1 MADRHQFRANW
12 HPYDE
17 GLYFVTICC
26 ADKRHLFGKIVGA
39 QFIASTLGSLVK
51 ENIEKIPSYYNDV
64 EILNH
69 VVMPNHIHIVISIA
83 TTPVGTRFIAS
94 AASKAPEASQPPQ
107 PFPQKLGCLR
117 QSRHE
122 APKSQDF
129 HHNSR
134 LASVVGAFKAGVTRQ
149 ARARQ
154 IPSQSGNPKIWQQ
167 RFHEYIIRSERAYT
181 NIMNYIDNNVANW
194 HNDTFNDKKMTAR
207 TRLIASAQSN
217 FSALSARKEGGD
229 RLGAVVEEAGAHG
242 LRVGSLDGAGVER

>member
-39 QFIASTLGSLVK
+39 QFIASTLGNLVK

-69 VVMPNHIHIVISIA
+69 VVMPNHIHMVISIA

-94 AASKAPEASQPPQ
+94 AASETSKTSAASETPEASQPSQ
-107 PFPQKLGCLR
+107 PSPQKLGCLR

-122 APKSQDF
+122 APESQDF

-154 IPSQSGNPKIWQQ
+154 NPSQSGNPEIWQQ

-194 HNDTFNDKKMTAR
+194 RNDTFNDKKIDCA
-207 TRLIASAQSN
+207 
-217 FSALSARKEGGD
+217 D
-229 RLGAVVEEAGAHG
+229 
-242 LRVGSLDGAGVER
+242 DD

>member
-64 EILNH
+64 EIPNH
-69 VVMPNHIHIVISIA
+69 VVMPNHIHMVISIA

-94 AASKAPEASQPPQ
+94 AASETPETSAASETPQASEASQPSPES
-107 PFPQKLGCLR
+107 PASPQKLGCLR

-122 APKSQDF
+122 APESQDF

-154 IPSQSGNPKIWQQ
+154 NPSQSGNPEIWQQ

-194 HNDTFNDKKMTAR
+194 RNDTFNDKKIDCA
-207 TRLIASAQSN
+207 
-217 FSALSARKEGGD
+217 D
-229 RLGAVVEEAGAHG
+229 
-242 LRVGSLDGAGVER
+242 DD

>member
-39 QFIASTLGSLVK
+39 QFIASTLGNLVK

-69 VVMPNHIHIVISIA
+69 VVMPNHIHMVISIA
-83 TTPVGTRFIAS
+83 TSPVGTRFIAS
-94 AASKAPEASQPPQ
+94 AASETPETSETSETPQPSEASQPSPES
-107 PFPQKLGCLR
+107 PESPQKLGCLR

-122 APKSQDF
+122 APESQDF

-154 IPSQSGNPKIWQQ
+154 KPSQSGNPEIWQQ

-194 HNDTFNDKKMTAR
+194 RNDTFNDKKIDCA
-207 TRLIASAQSN
+207 
-217 FSALSARKEGGD
+217 D
-229 RLGAVVEEAGAHG
+229 
-242 LRVGSLDGAGVER
+242 DD

>member
-26 ADKRHLFGKIVGA
+26 ANKRHLFGKIVGA
-39 QFIASTLGSLVK
+39 QFIASTLGNLVK

-64 EILNH
+64 EIPNH
-69 VVMPNHIHIVISIA
+69 VVMPNHIHMVISIA
-83 TTPVGTRFIAS
+83 TSPVGTRFIAS
-94 AASKAPEASQPPQ
+94 AASEPSETPKTPETSETPKASQPSPES
-107 PFPQKLGCLR
+107 PQKLGCLR

-122 APKSQDF
+122 APESQDF

-154 IPSQSGNPKIWQQ
+154 NSSQSGNPEIWQQ

-194 HNDTFNDKKMTAR
+194 RNDTFNDKKIDCA
-207 TRLIASAQSN
+207 
-217 FSALSARKEGGD
+217 D
-229 RLGAVVEEAGAHG
+229 
-242 LRVGSLDGAGVER
+242 DD

>member
-26 ADKRHLFGKIVGA
+26 ADKRHLFGKIVGT

-51 ENIEKIPSYYNDV
+51 ENIEQIPSYYNDV

-69 VVMPNHIHIVISIA
+69 VVMPNHVHMMISIA
-83 TTPVGTRFIAS
+83 KSPVGTRFIAS
-94 AASKAPEASQPPQ
+94 AASKAPEASQPS
-107 PFPQKLGCLR
+107 PQKLGCLR

-122 APKSQDF
+122 APESQDF

-194 HNDTFNDKKMTAR
+194 HNDTFNDKKNDSADAMNRVR
-207 TRLIASAQSN
+207 TIEFLGLIGA
-217 FSALSARKEGGD
+217 EGG
-229 RLGAVVEEAGAHG
+229 
-242 LRVGSLDGAGVER
+242 S

>member
-64 EILNH
+64 EIPNH
-69 VVMPNHIHIVISIA
+69 VVMPNHIHMVISIA

-94 AASKAPEASQPPQ
+94 AASKAPEASQPS
-107 PFPQKLGCLR
+107 PQKLGCLR

-122 APKSQDF
+122 VPESQDF

-154 IPSQSGNPKIWQQ
+154 NPSQSGNPEIWQQ

-194 HNDTFNDKKMTAR
+194 RNDTFNDKKIDCA
-207 TRLIASAQSN
+207 
-217 FSALSARKEGGD
+217 D
-229 RLGAVVEEAGAHG
+229 
-242 LRVGSLDGAGVER
+242 DD

>member
-64 EILNH
+64 EILNY
-69 VVMPNHIHIVISIA
+69 VVMPNHIHMMISIA
-83 TTPVGTRFIAS
+83 TSPVGTRFIAS
-94 AASKAPEASQPPQ
+94 AASKAPEASQPS
-107 PFPQKLGCLR
+107 PQKLGCLR

-122 APKSQDF
+122 APESQDF

-134 LASVVGAFKAGVTRQ
+134 LASVVGTFKAGVTRQ

-154 IPSQSGNPKIWQQ
+154 IPIQPGNPKIWQQ
-167 RFHEYIIRSERAYT
+167 RFHEHIIRSERAYVT
-181 NIMNYIDNNVANW
+181 IMDYIDNNVANW
-194 HNDTFNDKKMTAR
+194 FNDSS
-207 TRLIASAQSN
+207 IDIHID
-217 FSALSARKEGGD
+217 RKDE
-229 RLGAVVEEAGAHG
+229 H
-242 LRVGSLDGAGVER
+242 

>member
-1 MADRHQFRANW
+1 MYKRQ
-12 HPYDE
+12 PYDE

-51 ENIEKIPSYYNDV
+51 ENIEQIPSYYNDV

-83 TTPVGTRFIAS
+83 TSPVGTRFIAS
-94 AASKAPEASQPPQ
+94 AASKAPEASQPS
-107 PFPQKLGCLR
+107 PQKLGCLR

-122 APKSQDF
+122 APESQDF

-154 IPSQSGNPKIWQQ
+154 NPSQSGNPEIWQQ

-181 NIMNYIDNNVANW
+181 NIMNYIDNNVG
-194 HNDTFNDKKMTAR
+194 
-207 TRLIASAQSN
+207 I
-217 FSALSARKEGGD
+217 FS
-229 RLGAVVEEAGAHG
+229 
-242 LRVGSLDGAGVER
+242 

>member
-64 EILNH
+64 KILNH
-69 VVMPNHIHIVISIA
+69 VVMPNHIHMVISIA
-83 TTPVGTRFIAS
+83 TSPVGTRFIAS
-94 AASKAPEASQPPQ
+94 AASKAPEASQPSPAS
-107 PFPQKLGCLR
+107 PQKLGCLR

-122 APKSQDF
+122 APESQDF

-194 HNDTFNDKKMTAR
+194 HNDTFNDKKNDSADAINRVR
-207 TRLIASAQSN
+207 TIEFFGLIGA
-217 FSALSARKEGGD
+217 EGG
-229 RLGAVVEEAGAHG
+229 
-242 LRVGSLDGAGVER
+242 S

>member
-1 MADRHQFRANW
+1 MADRHQFRTNW

-69 VVMPNHIHIVISIA
+69 VVMPNHIHMVISIS

-94 AASKAPEASQPPQ
+94 EASEASKAPESQQNTEFAEP
-107 PFPQKLGCLR
+107 PQKLGCLR

-122 APKSQDF
+122 APESQDF

-194 HNDTFNDKKMTAR
+194 HNDTFNDTKNDSADAINSVR
-207 TRLIASAQSN
+207 AIEFFDLIGA
-217 FSALSARKEGGD
+217 EGG
-229 RLGAVVEEAGAHG
+229 
-242 LRVGSLDGAGVER
+242 S

>member
-94 AASKAPEASQPPQ
+94 AASETPLASEASQPSPES
-107 PFPQKLGCLR
+107 PASPQKLECLR

-122 APKSQDF
+122 APESQDF

-149 ARARQ
+149 AHARQ
-154 IPSQSGNPKIWQQ
+154 NPSQSGNPEIWQQ

-194 HNDTFNDKKMTAR
+194 RNDTFNDKKIDCA
-207 TRLIASAQSN
+207 
-217 FSALSARKEGGD
+217 D
-229 RLGAVVEEAGAHG
+229 
-242 LRVGSLDGAGVER
+242 DD

>member
-51 ENIEKIPSYYNDV
+51 ENIEQIPSYYNDV

-69 VVMPNHIHIVISIA
+69 VVMPNHVHMMMSIA
-83 TTPVGTRFIAS
+83 KSPVGTRFIAS
-94 AASKAPEASQPPQ
+94 AASKTSEPSEPSEPSKAFQASPAS
-107 PFPQKLGCLR
+107 PQKLGCLR

-122 APKSQDF
+122 APESQDF

-167 RFHEYIIRSERAYT
+167 RFHEYIIRSEHAYT

-194 HNDTFNDKKMTAR
+194 HNDTFNDKKNDSADAINRVR
-207 TRLIASAQSN
+207 TNEFFGLTGA
-217 FSALSARKEGGD
+217 EGG
-229 RLGAVVEEAGAHG
+229 
-242 LRVGSLDGAGVER
+242 S

>member
-39 QFIASTLGSLVK
+39 QFIASTLGNLVK

-69 VVMPNHIHIVISIA
+69 VVMPNHIHIVISIS
-83 TTPVGTRFIAS
+83 TSPVGTRFIAS
-94 AASKAPEASQPPQ
+94 AASETSETSETPKTPETPKAPQPSPES
-107 PFPQKLGCLR
+107 PQKLGCLR

-122 APKSQDF
+122 APESQDF

-154 IPSQSGNPKIWQQ
+154 IPSQSGNSKIWQQ

-194 HNDTFNDKKMTAR
+194 HNDTFNDKKIDCA
-207 TRLIASAQSN
+207 
-217 FSALSARKEGGD
+217 D
-229 RLGAVVEEAGAHG
+229 
-242 LRVGSLDGAGVER
+242 DD

>member
-17 GLYFVTICC
+17 GLYFVPICC

-64 EILNH
+64 EIPNH
-69 VVMPNHIHIVISIA
+69 VVMPNHIHMVISIA

-94 AASKAPEASQPPQ
+94 AASETPKTSETSETPQASEASEASPESPAS
-107 PFPQKLGCLR
+107 PQKLGCLR

-122 APKSQDF
+122 APESQDF

-154 IPSQSGNPKIWQQ
+154 IPSQSGNPEIWQQ

-194 HNDTFNDKKMTAR
+194 RNDTFNDKKIDCA
-207 TRLIASAQSN
+207 
-217 FSALSARKEGGD
+217 D
-229 RLGAVVEEAGAHG
+229 
-242 LRVGSLDGAGVER
+242 DD